1 MAKLSLYLASLILG
15 TNFAA
20 STPPRP
26 VAVASAPVQVD
37 ANEQRFVDL
46 VNSERE
52 HRGLSTL
59 TVNPLLV
66 QVARAHSREMWQKS
80 YFDHI
85 SPTPELKTP
94 MSRYLKSLGHTP
106 AWAYLGENLFY
117 CSIIDVPRGHRSL
130 MESKNHRENILNPQ
144 FRQIGVGEFIAP
156 DGQFYI
162 TQLFLAQTD

>member
-1 MAKLSLYLASLILG
+1 
-15 TNFAA
+15 
-20 STPPRP
+20 
-26 VAVASAPVQVD
+26 VAPAPVQVGAD
-37 ANEQRFVDL
+37 EQRFVDL

-117 CSIIDVPRGHRSL
+117 CSIVDVPRGHRGL
-130 MESKNHRENILNPQ
+130 MESEKHRENILNAQ
-144 FRQIGVGEFIAP
+144 FREIGVGEFIAP
-156 DGQFYI
+156 DGQFYV
-162 TQLFLAQTD
+162 TQLFLAHTD